1 LCRASRIPER
11 VCHPPPCG
19 GWADFLQANASLS
32 ITLLANPNSAKER
45 TLSTPTFSVGTPALV
60 NATTDGFQTLSSIFV
75 TPDGGY
81 EIVWNTAVAT
91 PTAVSTDWFEQR
103 YDGAGQKVGGETAI
117 ANPPDVPPTGSQ
129 ITLPDGSSIRLTG
142 QGFGPFSA
150 QLFDASGAAVGDP
163 LLVQGAARGW
173 SYGGTL
179 LPDGNVAIVFQ
190 PVNGTGPGEMF
201 AALLDHTSPPPG
213 AVFGTGGDDHLAG
226 TSGLDTGI
234 IAAPLSSVQAHSFAD
249 SVLTVTSSAG
259 TDTLTGIER
268 VQLTDALFALDTQ
281 GPGGHTWEAA
291 ALFHAGFGTLPGVHA
306 LSMWTS
312 QADRAPSM
320 AALAQGMI
328 DFYAPGVST
337 AALVTDLYVQLVH
350 AAPSAETVQSFV
362 DQVGAGRT
370 FQTQGD
376 LFAWA
381 ANLSLNTDAM
391 AGFTGSIQALDPA
404 FF

>member
-1 LCRASRIPER
+1 LSSLTCR
-11 VCHPPPCG
+11 PPPGG

-32 ITLLANPNSAKER
+32 ITLLGNPNSAKER

-60 NATTDGFQTLSSIFV
+60 NETTDGFQTLSSIVV
-75 TPDGGY
+75 TLDGGY
-81 EIVWNTAVAT
+81 EIVWSTTVAA
-91 PTAVSTDWFEQR
+91 PGGGLSTQWFEQR

-117 ANPPDVPPTGSQ
+117 ANPPDVPPGSGP
-129 ITLPDGSSIRLTG
+129 ITLADGSTIRLTG

-150 QLFDASGAAVGDP
+150 QLFDSSGAAVGDP
-163 LLVQGAARGW
+163 LLVDGAARGW
-173 SYGGTL
+173 SYAGTL

-190 PVNGTGPGEMF
+190 PVNGTGPGEIF
-201 AALLDHTSPPPG
+201 TALLDNTSPPPG
-213 AVFGTGGDDHLAG
+213 AVFGTSGDDHLAG

-249 SVLTVTSSAG
+249 GVLTVTSSAG

-268 VQLTDALFALDTQ
+268 VQLTDAIFALDTQ

-291 ALFHAGFGTLPGVHA
+291 ALFHAGFGTLPSVHE

-320 AALAQGMI
+320 AALAQSLI

-362 DQVGAGRT
+362 DQVGPGRT
-370 FQTQGD
+370 FETQGD
-376 LFAWA
+376 LLAFA

-391 AGFTGSIQALDPA
+391 VGFTGSIQALDPA